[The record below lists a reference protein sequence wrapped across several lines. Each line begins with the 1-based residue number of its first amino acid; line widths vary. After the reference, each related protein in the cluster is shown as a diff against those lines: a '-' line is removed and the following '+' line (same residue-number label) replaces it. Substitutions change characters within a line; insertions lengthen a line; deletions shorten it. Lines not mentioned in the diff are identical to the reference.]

1 MDPKPADKE
10 STPSATITE
19 PVKSEEITCDTVKA
33 NGFSIDDYAL
43 QYAATRGIS
52 PGAPSRTRFRCTA
65 TDESS
70 YSSNEDDD
78 YSSNNGDGYGNDK
91 SPQNIIA
98 AYNRRASKTAA
109 SRIKGKGGSKP
120 LREVVTKTEPH
131 SSSSEEEEEDQ
142 YEEEEYVNNTGRSY
156 PGAKEEEGSYREE
169 EESDANSSEVEEE
182 EDAESYDADNYPLA
196 NIPSPGKHDVLF
208 GRGGATNHHAGKYY
222 MYNMLICSMQE
233 I

>member
-1 MDPKPADKE
+1 MVSTMDPKPADKE

-19 PVKSEEITCDTVKA
+19 PVKSEKITCDTVKA

-52 PGAPSRTRFRCTA
+52 PGAQ
-65 TDESS
+65 SS

-78 YSSNNGDGYGNDK
+78 YSSNNGDGYGNDN

-109 SRIKGKGGSKP
+109 SRIKGKGSKP

-142 YEEEEYVNNTGRSY
+142 YEEEEYVNNTRRSY
-156 PGAKEEEGSYREE
+156 PGAKEEEESYREE